1 MNDQCSELAPQST
14 DLWGGHKG
22 AIIYNTPLGT
32 FGGLSEVTKED
43 SGLAWNGEPRS
54 SLTAG

>member
-1 MNDQCSELAPQST
+1 MINAQSWLHSPLT
-14 DLWGGHKG
+14 FGGGHKG